1 MSLSAISPEMPQE
14 TSPAPAADAHA
25 SLPLLQYKG
34 PQAPD
39 RGLEEQFVAAVF
51 EQAWGAKVSG
61 FLPWMCSLYQPGGQL
76 EAALGLRPAA
86 SEALFCEQYLDEP
99 LLAVPARL
107 HGKVCGREDIMELGN
122 LAASCAGRGAL
133 LYLLATQ
140 AAHRA
145 GVRYLLFAANRA
157 VRLSILRSG
166 FTPLVVGPADPARLG
181 ERAGEWGRY
190 YDGNPVV
197 MLGDMALTDRQAR
210 QRQGASALLAHY
222 DTAIAQLA
230 DVLREVR
237 Q

>member
-1 MSLSAISPEMPQE
+1 MSMSAVSPQV
-14 TSPAPAADAHA
+14 SPAPPQHVQPALPSLMIKGPAAAD
-25 SLPLLQYKG
+25 
-34 PQAPD
+34 
-39 RGLEEQFVAAVF
+39 RCIEEGFVASVF
-51 EQAWGAKVSG
+51 ERAWGAHVTR
-61 FLPWMCSLYQPGGQL
+61 FLPWLCSLQPQADAVP
-76 EAALGLRPAA
+76 EAVLGLRAA
-86 SEALFCEQYLDEP
+86 ARERLFCEQYLDEP

-107 HGKVCGREDIMELGN
+107 HGQVCERADIMELGN
-122 LAASCAGRGAL
+122 LAASSAGRGAL

-166 FTPLVVGPADPARLG
+166 FTPLVVGPADAGRLG
-181 ERAGEWGRY
+181 SRAGEWGRY

-210 QRQGASALLAHY
+210 QRQGVPALLAHY
-222 DTAIAQLA
+222 DSAIAGLA
-230 DVLREVR
+230 SVLSEVR

>member
-1 MSLSAISPEMPQE
+1 MSMSAVSPQVF
-14 TSPAPAADAHA
+14 PAPPQHVPPALP
-25 SLPLLQYKG
+25 SLKIKG
-34 PQAPD
+34 PAAAE
-39 RGLEEQFVAAVF
+39 RSIEEGFVAAVF
-51 EQAWGAKVSG
+51 ERAWGAHVTR
-61 FLPWMCSLYQPGGQL
+61 FLPWLCSLQPRGDAAP
-76 EAALGLRPAA
+76 EAVLGLRAA
-86 SEALFCEQYLDEP
+86 VRERLFCEQYLDET

-107 HGKVCGREDIMELGN
+107 HGQVCERADIMELGN
-122 LAASCAGRGAL
+122 LAASSAGRGAL

-181 ERAGEWGRY
+181 PQAGEWGRY

-210 QRQGASALLAHY
+210 QRQGVPALLAHY
-222 DTAIAQLA
+222 DSAIAGLA
-230 DVLREVR
+230 SILSEVR

>member
-1 MSLSAISPEMPQE
+1 MSISAVSPQVSSAPQQDVQ
-14 TSPAPAADAHA
+14 PALPSLRIKGPAAAE
-25 SLPLLQYKG
+25 
-34 PQAPD
+34 
-39 RGLEEQFVAAVF
+39 RCIEEGFVATVF
-51 EQAWGAKVSG
+51 ARAWGAHVTR
-61 FLPWMCSLYQPGGQL
+61 FLPWLCSLHPDDGAAP
-76 EAALGLRPAA
+76 EAVLGLRAA
-86 SEALFCEQYLDEP
+86 ARERLFCEQYLDEP

-107 HGKVCGREDIMELGN
+107 HGQVCERADIMELGN

-166 FTPLVVGPADPARLG
+166 FTPLVVGPADAARLG
-181 ERAGEWGRY
+181 PQAGQWGRY
-190 YDGNPVV
+190 YDGDPVV

-210 QRQGASALLAHY
+210 QRQGVPALLAHY
-222 DTAIAQLA
+222 DSAIAGLA
-230 DVLREVR
+230 SVLSEVR

>member
-1 MSLSAISPEMPQE
+1 MSVVAMSPEVRPLAV
-14 TSPAPAADAHA
+14 PARQPD
-25 SLPLLQYKG
+25 LPLLQLRG
-34 PQAPD
+34 PRAPD
-39 RGLEEQFVAAVF
+39 RHIDEQFVAEIF
-51 EQAWGAKVSG
+51 QQAWGARVSG
-61 FLPWMCSLYQPGGQL
+61 FLPWLCSLYQPGCGQP

-86 SEALFCEQYLDEP
+86 SEMLFCEQYLDEP

-107 HGKVCGREDIMELGN
+107 HGKACGREDIMELGN

-181 ERAGEWGRY
+181 ERAREWGRY

-210 QRQGASALLAHY
+210 QRQEASPLLVHY
-222 DTAIAQLA
+222 DAAIAELA

-237 Q
+237 R